1 LITPAHPN
9 ERLARVEERVDH
21 IEEEVDSI
29 SIKVHE
35 MHEVLMQAKGVR
47 WAVMSF
53 SALIGF
59 LIGVGAFLISL
70 KGLRSIV
77 FVAVALGLFVPA
89 LADGPP
95 GPSLPPPG
103 KPDYSRVPPEIRHW
117 FRSQKSPKNGALCC
131 DEGDGSQAQED
142 VRDGQYWATWPAVA
156 PIWYPVP
163 PDVVLETPNRAGHPV
178 VWAIYMNGK
187 PVIQCFAPGAKS

>member
-1 LITPAHPN
+1 MITPAHPN

-77 FVAVALGLFVPA
+77 LVAVALALLLPA
-89 LADGPP
+89 LAHGPAEWIQRGGYRNAVGELCCGERDCFEVEPVRTTATGYYLPGYRETIPFSEALPSRDGKYWRCQW
-95 GPSLPPPG
+95 GGARKCFFAPPP
-103 KPDYSRVPPEIRHW
+103 
-117 FRSQKSPKNGALCC
+117 A
-131 DEGDGSQAQED
+131 
-142 VRDGQYWATWPAVA
+142 
-156 PIWYPVP
+156 
-163 PDVVLETPNRAGHPV
+163 
-178 VWAIYMNGK
+178 M
-187 PVIQCFAPGAKS
+187 